1 MTSLI
6 YLGFYCAGDLRL
18 KAAFMIRIAA
28 GPKVRM
34 RPGTPEQECC
44 LLPKYLTH
52 CIEMKKIQMIKLN
65 LQTTKKEK
73 SVNDKSELPLP
84 ASSSPSSPTLLLV
97 LLSPTEARGEQS

>member
-1 MTSLI
+1 
-6 YLGFYCAGDLRL
+6 
-18 KAAFMIRIAA
+18 MIRIAA

-84 ASSSPSSPTLLLV
+84 ASPTSPSSPSSPTLLLV

>member
-1 MTSLI
+1 
-6 YLGFYCAGDLRL
+6 
-18 KAAFMIRIAA
+18 MIRIAV
-28 GPKVRM
+28 GLKVRM
-34 RPGTPEQECC
+34 RPSSPEQECC

-84 ASSSPSSPTLLLV
+84 ASPSSPSSPTLLLV
-97 LLSPTEARGEQS
+97 LLSSTEARGEQS